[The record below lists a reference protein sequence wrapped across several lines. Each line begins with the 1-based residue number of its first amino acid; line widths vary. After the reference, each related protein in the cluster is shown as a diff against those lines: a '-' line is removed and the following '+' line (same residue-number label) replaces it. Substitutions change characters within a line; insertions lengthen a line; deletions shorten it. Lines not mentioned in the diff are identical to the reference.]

1 MFAGA
6 TLHVNARAFRQP
18 CCLTWEH
25 SEYFCLLVL
34 TPLLSRFS
42 VCVCV
47 YTFNNRRLKYFRS
60 SPSSARTRVALHRAD
75 FSPLSPEFTS
85 LCSLSR
91 RKASEFFL
99 LCTYSFDVCRMGSFE
114 FAFQLPIC
122 HFHRSS
128 PDNICPN
135 QLVEL
140 STFCSMRRTSKV
152 AETKK
157 RKIWCGFAWPKFKTT
172 VPRPYNLGSRAT
184 I

>member
-1 MFAGA
+1 M
-6 TLHVNARAFRQP
+6 RALRV
-18 CCLTWEH
+18 
-25 SEYFCLLVL
+25 LLPPSPRPSFVPIL
-34 TPLLSRFS
+34 C
-42 VCVCV
+42 VCVRV

-91 RKASEFFL
+91 CKASEFLL
-99 LCTYSFDVCRMGSFE
+99 LCTYSLDVRRMGSFE

-128 PDNICPN
+128 PGNTRSN

-140 STFCSMRRTSKV
+140 SSFCSMRRTSEV

-157 RKIWCGFAWPKFKTT
+157 RKIWCGFA
-172 VPRPYNLGSRAT
+172 
-184 I
+184 